1 MDDHDFYFW
10 MTIDRPL
17 ESGRDTQLSR
27 IKFEKKNKK
36 RNEFDRRKVNLN
48 YTTMSNVQNSEQRQ
62 NIKKKRNFDGKIL
75 LITRWTSHWEWDTTG
90 TVSQKSNTH
99 ITQVLCLR
107 VFMLG
112 EREHKNGCDGS
123 QGGVKNIFKRCLFP
137 WEHAASVC

>member
-62 NIKKKRNFDGKIL
+62 NLKKTKF
-75 LITRWTSHWEWDTTG
+75 RW
-90 TVSQKSNTH
+90 
-99 ITQVLCLR
+99 
-107 VFMLG
+107 
-112 EREHKNGCDGS
+112 KNP
-123 QGGVKNIFKRCLFP
+123 VNN
-137 WEHAASVC
+137 EMN

>member
-1 MDDHDFYFW
+1 

-62 NIKKKRNFDGKIL
+62 NLKKTKF
-75 LITRWTSHWEWDTTG
+75 RW
-90 TVSQKSNTH
+90 
-99 ITQVLCLR
+99 
-107 VFMLG
+107 
-112 EREHKNGCDGS
+112 KN
-123 QGGVKNIFKRCLFP
+123 
-137 WEHAASVC
+137 SVNNEMN